1 MPLDGSTNNYTHRR
15 RDRRMDGIVVTR
27 YFFWCDFHT
36 YVLPSVLMIAWFVF
50 F

>member
-1 MPLDGSTNNYTHRR
+1 
-15 RDRRMDGIVVTR
+15 MDGIVVTR